1 MASKKLLT
9 PLVFSLFGIK
19 HKKRR
24 KEERPLLTTF
34 SNTGSSRKVTA
45 YILGACD
52 LDRAPGFIS
61 NMGGLLCTQAT
72 LARRRCLGT
81 SNLLQQGGG
90 ITPDT
95 GSRNWSCRHTE
106 ESNGCSAVYS
116 DGASSGA
123 LAPPLPILG
132 TWSPPKPS
140 LKILCIYVLG
150 RRG

>member
-81 SNLLQQGGG
+81 SNLLQQGEV
-90 ITPDT
+90 
-95 GSRNWSCRHTE
+95 SRRTQEAETE
-106 ESNGCSAVYS
+106 AARIQKKAMAVVLCSMS
-116 DGASSGA
+116 
-123 LAPPLPILG
+123 
-132 TWSPPKPS
+132 
-140 LKILCIYVLG
+140 
-150 RRG
+150 